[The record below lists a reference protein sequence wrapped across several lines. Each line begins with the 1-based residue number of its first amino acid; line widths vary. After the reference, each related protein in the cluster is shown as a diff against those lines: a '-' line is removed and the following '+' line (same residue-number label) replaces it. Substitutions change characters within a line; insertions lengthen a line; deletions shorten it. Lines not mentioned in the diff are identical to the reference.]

1 MSALLR
7 QREHEGVVLAHQRRV
22 IFVSD
27 AKSASWCKIPPNGNS
42 TPVDDKRLA
51 ARFWRW
57 DTVFS
62 GDWNLADLAETIWRM
77 PLVAESKT

>member
-51 ARFWRW
+51 ARF
-57 DTVFS
+57 
-62 GDWNLADLAETIWRM
+62 
-77 PLVAESKT
+77 